1 MKNSEEVY
9 LVRFGKVWFADGK
22 IEQRY
27 KFKNI
32 ETLLE
37 TMNRCLPDGEWVE
50 DLNGNKIDIKIEYA
64 TNR

>member
-1 MKNSEEVY
+1 MKNTEEVY
-9 LVRFGKVWFADGK
+9 LVRYGKTWFTDGE

-32 ETLLE
+32 DTLLE
-37 TMNRCLPDGEWVE
+37 TMKSCLSDGEWVE

-64 TNR
+64 KR